1 MYRILQKKLWI
12 GLKMRGVILLYIIIG
27 TFCLG
32 MLVGAKLLQLS
43 VQSYNDDINERFIKS
58 YWKQKNEKK

>member
-1 MYRILQKKLWI
+1 
-12 GLKMRGVILLYIIIG
+12 MRGVILLYIIIG

-32 MLVGAKLLQLS
+32 MLVGAKLLQMS